1 MLRVFFLLLI
11 LFLYLQIHQTRTL
24 QVHFGALCLMAT
36 TFWCFLDNS
45 KLHVDENWRKLWD
58 IRIPQKVKV
67 FLWRAALGCLPRRH
81 CLQSRG
87 VKCDDRCVFCER
99 SYENDWHLFFGCDET
114 KSVWEEAEL
123 WHIISANLERA
134 GGFVALF
141 FQLLEE
147 LLYHQISTFTMTLWG
162 IWKRRNN
169 KMWNGANGKL
179 WRCYRAGMCLRGSN
193 LTTSKW
199 LTAWLGGSTPR
210 PFLALSL
217 TFVKLR
223 FTFIKTLR

>member
-24 QVHFGALCLMAT
+24 QVHFGALCLMGRLHFGA
-36 TFWCFLDNS
+36 FWTIASCMLMEIGGSFGIS
-45 KLHVDENWRKLWD
+45 LHVDENWRKLWD

-67 FLWRAALGCLPRRH
+67 FLWRAARGCLPTRH

-147 LLYHQISTFTMTLWG
+147 LLYHQISTFTMTLWD

-169 KMWNGANGKL
+169 KMWNGAK
-179 WRCYRAGMCLRGSN
+179 
-193 LTTSKW
+193 TSARMTVRMARESLEQWQHARLNTGCRNHPIETAPCW
-199 LTAWLGGSTPR
+199 LKPR
-210 PFLALSL
+210 
-217 TFVKLR
+217 
-223 FTFIKTLR
+223 